1 MFLTEYD
8 QEKVLEQARREERR
22 EVTREVKREVE
33 YRVATDMLRDGE
45 PVEKIVKYS
54 KLAEEAIRK
63 IADGLGIAVI

>member
-8 QEKVLEQARREERR
+8 QEKVLEQERREER
-22 EVTREVKREVE
+22 REVE

-54 KLAEEAIRK
+54 KLAEDAIRK